1 LPDSFI
7 LKFPVASGHAGLC
20 GKLPARSVSRS
31 TTPDWT
37 APRFSDLISSTTL
50 LRTTGQISHI
60 SPQSVAAQPFHRLS
74 IATLLLIATRHTK
87 QKGEASMSETSSA
100 FVGLSADVVAA
111 YVSNNSATQAD
122 LPSLIASV
130 HTALRDAANGTKEA
144 EKVVLEPPVSIKKS
158 ITANHLISMEDGRP
172 YKSLK
177 RHLTAR
183 GLTPAQYRE
192 KWSLPLD
199 YPMVAPNYS
208 KARSELAKAIGLG
221 QTRKGK
227 KAGKKRAP

>member
-1 LPDSFI
+1 M
-7 LKFPVASGHAGLC
+7 
-20 GKLPARSVSRS
+20 
-31 TTPDWT
+31 
-37 APRFSDLISSTTL
+37 
-50 LRTTGQISHI
+50 
-60 SPQSVAAQPFHRLS
+60 SPQSGSTQPCRRLFIAAVPD
-74 IATLLLIATRHTK
+74 IRHVHQTN
-87 QKGEASMSETSSA
+87 GEASMSENSAA
-100 FVGLSADVVAA
+100 FVSLSADVVAA
-111 YVSNNSATQAD
+111 YVSNNSVTQSD
-122 LPSLIASV
+122 LPALIASV
-130 HTALRDAANGTKEA
+130 HGALRDAANGKQQA

-158 ITANHLISMEDGRP
+158 MSASHLISMEDGRP

-227 KAGKKRAP
+227 KAGKKRAG

>member
-1 LPDSFI
+1 LDSASLQRPDFVNYFAANDRPN
-7 LKFPVASGHAGLC
+7 LTYFPAIRCSPALSPLVYCYASANRD
-20 GKLPARSVSRS
+20 A
-31 TTPDWT
+31 
-37 APRFSDLISSTTL
+37 
-50 LRTTGQISHI
+50 
-60 SPQSVAAQPFHRLS
+60 
-74 IATLLLIATRHTK
+74 HTK

-100 FVGLSADVVAA
+100 FVGLSAYVVAA
-111 YVSNNSATQAD
+111 YVSNNSVTQVD

-227 KAGKKRAP
+227 KAGKKRAA

>member
-1 LPDSFI
+1 MPEL
-7 LKFPVASGHAGLC
+7 
-20 GKLPARSVSRS
+20 S
-31 TTPDWT
+31 TT
-37 APRFSDLISSTTL
+37 
-50 LRTTGQISHI
+50 
-60 SPQSVAAQPFHRLS
+60 
-74 IATLLLIATRHTK
+74 
-87 QKGEASMSETSSA
+87 

-111 YVSNNSATQAD
+111 YVSNNSVTQAD

-130 HTALRDAANGTKEA
+130 HTALRDAANGTKEP

-158 ITANHLISMEDGRP
+158 ISASHLISMEDGRP

-192 KWSLPLD
+192 KWSLPFD

-208 KARSELAKAIGLG
+208 KARSELAKALGLG
-221 QTRKGK
+221 QKAKGRKGK
-227 KAGKKRAP
+227 KRAA

>member
-1 LPDSFI
+1 
-7 LKFPVASGHAGLC
+7 VQ
-20 GKLPARSVSRS
+20 
-31 TTPDWT
+31 
-37 APRFSDLISSTTL
+37 FS
-50 LRTTGQISHI
+50 
-60 SPQSVAAQPFHRLS
+60 PFAAC
-74 IATLLLIATRHTK
+74 LLLLSRIFAMCTK
-87 QKGEASMSETSSA
+87 QNGEASMSETPSA

-111 YVSNNSATQAD
+111 YVSNNSVPQSD
-122 LPSLIASV
+122 LPALIASV
-130 HTALRDAANGTKEA
+130 HGALRDAANGKQQA

-192 KWSLPLD
+192 KWSLPMD

-208 KARSELAKAIGLG
+208 KARSELAKALGLG
-221 QTRKGK
+221 LTRKGK
-227 KAGKKRAP
+227 KAGKKRAA

>member
-1 LPDSFI
+1 MESVDD
-7 LKFPVASGHAGLC
+7 
-20 GKLPARSVSRS
+20 VSRQKI
-31 TTPDWT
+31 
-37 APRFSDLISSTTL
+37 APAKSHTFPRNPVQSS
-50 LRTTGQISHI
+50 
-60 SPQSVAAQPFHRLS
+60 PFAAC
-74 IATLLLIATRHTK
+74 LLLLSPDIRDAHKTN
-87 QKGEASMSETSSA
+87 GEASMSETSSA
-100 FVGLSADVVAA
+100 FVSLSADVVAA
-111 YVSNNSATQAD
+111 YVSNNSVPQAD

-130 HTALRDAANGTKEA
+130 HTALRDAANGKQQA

-192 KWSLPLD
+192 KWSLPFD

-208 KARSELAKAIGLG
+208 KARSELAKASGLG

-227 KAGKKRAP
+227 RVGRSARPKRPLRWRKGPVLPGLFRWGWVRRRGSVARRP